1 MKIGYWAQRADDA
14 AAEPSPMLGAGSPE
28 DAAAAF
34 AQRLIEQSE
43 GAWIAGPIKV
53 WDAESGAEHAT
64 VFDVTASFVESDEE
78 DGAFDCELEIIE
90 RE

>member
-14 AAEPSPMLGAGSPE
+14 AAEPAPMLGTASPE
-28 DAAAAF
+28 DAAAAL

-43 GAWIAGPIKV
+43 GDWIAGPIRV
-53 WDAESGAEHAT
+53 WDAKAGIDHAII
-64 VFDVTASFVESDEE
+64 FDVTAQFVESEEE
-78 DGAFDCELEIIE
+78 DGEFDCELEIVA